1 MEAVTGAGLTGHR
14 DGHRL
19 RLGRPG
25 WIAPGPLAEPVAAM
39 QAAGA
44 TSVLVENDDQLIGAI
59 GVRDELRPEAAE
71 VVAREFGISRDSVRR
86 WSVAAGTWQAHN
98 SSTLR
103 ALQAENAA
111 LRAQLGL

>member
-1 MEAVTGAGLTGHR
+1 MSTPSYSSEFRQQVV
-14 DGHRL
+14 DRL
-19 RLGRPG
+19 AQL
-25 WIAPGPLAEPVAAM
+25 EPQFPSISA
-39 QAAGA
+39 
-44 TSVLVENDDQLIGAI
+44 
-59 GVRDELRPEAAE
+59 AAE
-71 VVAREFGISRDSVRR
+71 SVAREYGISRDSVRR

>member
-1 MEAVTGAGLTGHR
+1 MSSTAYDADFRNQVVAR
-14 DGHRL
+14 
-19 RLGRPG
+19 
-25 WIAPGPLAEPVAAM
+25 LAELEP
-39 QAAGA
+39 QFPS
-44 TSVLVENDDQLIGAI
+44 TSA
-59 GVRDELRPEAAE
+59 AAE

-111 LRAQLGL
+111 LRAQLARVIHGNLR